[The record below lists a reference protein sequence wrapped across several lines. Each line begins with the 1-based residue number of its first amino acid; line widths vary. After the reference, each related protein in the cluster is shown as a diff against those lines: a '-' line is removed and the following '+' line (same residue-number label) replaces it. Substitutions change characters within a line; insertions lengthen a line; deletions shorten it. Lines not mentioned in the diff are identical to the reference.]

1 MKETVTGI
9 VKYLLEGKD
18 PQAFLEP
25 EKRFAA
31 AIACGA
37 AIKAGQKLTQEGDER
52 VAKQPFLCKKPYIC
66 PHGRAYTGQDFDR

>member
-1 MKETVTGI
+1 MQGI

-31 AIACGA
+31 AFACGA
-37 AIKAGQKLTQEGDER
+37 AIKAGQKLTQEEMKCFVKYSIFR
-52 VAKQPFLCKKPYIC
+52 
-66 PHGRAYTGQDFDR
+66 